1 MNNREDVQFTS
12 GGVTCR
18 AWFYEGTP
26 GAPVVVLGHGLGGV
40 RTMRLDAFAERFAAE
55 GYSCL
60 VFDYRHFGDSDGE
73 PRQLLDIDR
82 QLQDWAAAIA
92 YARTLGSGR
101 VVLWGTS
108 FGGGHVIVAA
118 ARDGDI
124 AAVVSQCPFT
134 DGLASALA
142 TNPLVAAKVTL
153 RALGD
158 RVRGTIG
165 RTPRMIPLAGR
176 PGSTALMSTPDA
188 LDGYLALLPEAGT
201 FRNEVFAR
209 IGLDI
214 PLRRPGR
221 HASKVTCPILFSVC
235 ETDSV
240 APAKATLRHAA
251 RAPRG
256 EVRLY
261 PEGHFAIYVGEAFE
275 RVVADQI
282 EFLLRCAPVRN

>member
-92 YARTLGSGR
+92 YARTRGSGR

-165 RTPRMIPLAGR
+165 RTPRMIPLAGP

-209 IGLDI
+209 VGLDI

-221 HASKVTCPILFSVC
+221 HASKVACPILFSVC

>member
-18 AWFYEGTP
+18 AWFYEGKP

-92 YARTLGSGR
+92 YARTRGSGR

-209 IGLDI
+209 VGLDI

-221 HASKVTCPILFSVC
+221 HASNVTCPILFSVC